1 MGVMGG
7 VRRRCDTV
15 TAFMFLPK
23 DQPDPRRGRGGAA
36 LTPINNTLSL
46 ATIIF
51 SSVSGQICKITR
63 AKALKYYLRAL
74 ALRAVI
80 SQVPKL
86 P

>member
-36 LTPINNTLSL
+36 LTPINNTLSCHHHFL
-46 ATIIF
+46 FGVWADM
-51 SSVSGQICKITR
+51 
-63 AKALKYYLRAL
+63 
-74 ALRAVI
+74 
-80 SQVPKL
+80 
-86 P
+86 

>member
-23 DQPDPRRGRGGAA
+23 DQPDPRRGGEGP
-36 LTPINNTLSL
+36 LSTTLFL